1 MRNDVDYV
9 PMATWKV
16 FLIQLL
22 NIAGT
27 GQAGLLAMLTAES
40 LDSTFWMW
48 AVMVYY
54 MVATDFLFEA
64 CQKCIKEYRIR

>member
-27 GQAGLLAMLTAES
+27 GPAGLLAMLTPES

-54 MVATDFLFEA
+54 MVATFVPIDKVIGKNVLD
-64 CQKCIKEYRIR
+64 